1 MLTVHGSMDETVP
14 AEDAL
19 EFAKFILNHELHII
33 EGADHE
39 YTYHQDELTSLVLG
53 FIKFHNDKENNT
65 SKQTRFG
72 RVDKLIHSRF

>member
-19 EFAKFILNHELHII
+19 EFAKFISNHKLRII

-39 YTYHQDELTSLVLG
+39 YSCHQDELTCLVLE
-53 FIKFHNDKENNT
+53 FIRVQNDKDRDT

-72 RVDKLIHSRF
+72 RVDKPIRSRF